1 MKLWSLVRAGCL
13 AVLVAFAA
21 HGRADEPKIM
31 EKLVGKWDATTGP
44 IKGAVFE
51 FGKDGK
57 LKLTVKMGDNT
68 AKLEGKYKVASADI
82 IELTFKG
89 PDDKE
94 KTDKV
99 KYKFDKE
106 DVTLIDPEGNP
117 IKLVKQK

>member
-1 MKLWSLVRAGCL
+1 MKLWSLVRVGCL
-13 AVLVAFAA
+13 AVLVTFAA
-21 HGRADEPKIM
+21 SGRSDEAKLT
-31 EKLVGKWDATTGP
+31 EKFVGKWDATTGP

-57 LKLTVKMGDNT
+57 LKLTVKMGNKT
-68 AKLEGKYKVASADI
+68 ANMEGKYKVASEEI

-89 PDDKE
+89 PEDKE
-94 KTDKV
+94 KTEKV